1 MRQQIPLKSSKESDE
16 DPVVFLSHPLVFQM
30 QAFQTFSIVLCLP
43 CLFLLSSMLSSC
55 TPPQEDNI
63 AQDLGTYL
71 EKKKGWQEPEGR
83 INAAIEIVRRDQFV
97 HDDLTINVLSP
108 FVGVAEEHVRALEE
122 YLPKTPPVANIHQQY
137 TEGWRAHQFA
147 LAALVD
153 AAQRQDYVQLAT
165 AHTNL
170 LQAQRTVLSTMATFT
185 QFAEQAGVIEPTPV
199 EEAAPSSSTSGE
211 ILVQ

>member
-1 MRQQIPLKSSKESDE
+1 MQP
-16 DPVVFLSHPLVFQM
+16 PQM
-30 QAFQTFSIVLCLP
+30 LCVSVCVLC
-43 CLFLLSSMLSSC
+43 CFVLSSC
-55 TPPQEDNI
+55 SPPQEHSIQNDI
-63 AQDLGTYL
+63 KQYL
-71 EKKKGWQEPEGR
+71 EKKQDWMQTENQV
-83 INAAIEIVRRDQFV
+83 NAAIEIVRYDKFV

-170 LQAQRTVLSTMATFT
+170 LQAQRRVLSTMATLT

-211 ILVQ
+211 ILVK